1 MSCKS
6 IPHEV
11 DLLPPVHVVPVKEEH
26 LVNEEAVPNPSRSQ
40 QNSGYPEGN
49 VDGCPGWTKQTKIR
63 KGHRQAQET
72 RVDEYQIAT
81 NPSLYLPAPS
91 LPVLPHKAMLV
102 SSTSNPCTI
111 SVRVRWGSLPHIL
124 VRRTTVSG
132 RASARGISMV
142 INTSP
147 DQVMHTVRV
156 PILNNPV
163 NKNTGMNFARILNF
177 DKILLWSD
185 SLFSAPKVRNVV
197 APDFAIIFKEL
208 ASAILSKTW

>member
-81 NPSLYLPAPS
+81 NPSLYLPAP
-91 LPVLPHKAMLV
+91 LP
-102 SSTSNPCTI
+102 
-111 SVRVRWGSLPHIL
+111 
-124 VRRTTVSG
+124 
-132 RASARGISMV
+132 AS
-142 INTSP
+142 
-147 DQVMHTVRV
+147 
-156 PILNNPV
+156 
-163 NKNTGMNFARILNF
+163 
-177 DKILLWSD
+177 
-185 SLFSAPKVRNVV
+185 SAPQGNAGQLPEQSLHSLSQSQMRK
-197 APDFAIIFKEL
+197 FATHFGQENN
-208 ASAILSKTW
+208 SQR